1 MIMNKL
7 QILTS
12 YEQCNR
18 FHYIPVGFHIE
29 SWFRVCLRGSLV
41 RRYLFTVQHTTHPRV
56 AAEGR
61 QTGRSGLCIIHTG
74 NSRPSQTEPSQRACV
89 VCRVYA
95 GQSRDRLVCRSVVGQ
110 SHSYR
115 AASCCSRARVRKNK
129 ESPGNVA
136 SQKSILVHR
145 LLRRSFETS
154 V

>member
-1 MIMNKL
+1 ML
-7 QILTS
+7 FA
-12 YEQCNR
+12 R
-18 FHYIPVGFHIE
+18 
-29 SWFRVCLRGSLV
+29 LV
-41 RRYLFTVQHTTHPRV
+41 RAALSVCDTTHPRV

-61 QTGRSGLCIIHTG
+61 QTGRQAVIGIIYRQRPAES
-74 NSRPSQTEPSQRACV
+74 SRANGRVLCV
-89 VCRVYA
+89 VHGVRRRS
-95 GQSRDRLVCRSVVGQ
+95 GDRLVCRSVVGQ

-145 LLRRSFETS
+145 LLRRGFETS